1 MPACED
7 ADALVPQ
14 PLTAATFAPYG
25 TVIAAPAG
33 GGSWIND
40 GTAERFELLADLQ
53 LTRQGGRPV
62 LSLSRASA
70 RRFPFTLHELER
82 HALGSQS
89 FIPLGVRRF
98 VVVVAAAGAAPGAG
112 DLRAFITDGQ
122 QGVCLAPGTW
132 HHGLLAVDAG
142 DYVVVER
149 RAETVDNDTC
159 LLVEPRLLRLPMM

>member
-1 MPACED
+1 MRACED
-7 ADALVPQ
+7 GDALVPK
-14 PLTAATFAPYG
+14 PLTAAAFAAFG

-33 GGSWIND
+33 RGHWINE

-53 LTRQGGRPV
+53 LTRDGGRPV

-70 RRFPFTLHELER
+70 RSFPFTLREMER

-89 FIPLGVRRF
+89 FVPLGVRRF
-98 VVVVAAAGAAPGAG
+98 VVVVAAAGSVPEAG
-112 DLRAFITDGQ
+112 DLQAFITDGQ

-149 RAETVDNDTC
+149 RGDVIDNDTC
-159 LLVEPRLLRLPMM
+159 LLDEPRQLQLPPK

>member
-1 MPACED
+1 LSIQPLSLLAR
-7 ADALVPQ
+7 
-14 PLTAATFAPYG
+14 PLTAAAFEPFG
-25 TVIAAPAG
+25 TVIEAPQG
-33 GGSWIND
+33 GGSPIND
-40 GTAERFELLADLQ
+40 GTAQRHELSSDLQ
-53 LTRQGGRPV
+53 LTAGGGRPV

-70 RRFPFTLHELER
+70 RLFPFTLREMER

-98 VVVVAAAGAAPGAG
+98 VLVVAAAGPAPQAG
-112 DLRAFITDGQ
+112 ELQAFITDGQ

-149 RAETVDNDTC
+149 RADAVDNDIC
-159 LLVEPRLLRLPMM
+159 VLAEPLLLHLPPT

>member
-7 ADALVPQ
+7 GGALMAQ
-14 PLTAATFAPYG
+14 PLTAAAFAAFG
-25 TVIAAPAG
+25 TVIAVPAG
-33 GGSWIND
+33 CGHWINE

-53 LTRQGGRPV
+53 LTQDGGRPV

-70 RRFPFTLHELER
+70 RTFPFTLREMER

-89 FIPLGVRRF
+89 FVPLGVRRF

-149 RAETVDNDTC
+149 RSSVVDCDTC
-159 LLVEPRLLRLPMM
+159 LLGEPVQLRLSPL